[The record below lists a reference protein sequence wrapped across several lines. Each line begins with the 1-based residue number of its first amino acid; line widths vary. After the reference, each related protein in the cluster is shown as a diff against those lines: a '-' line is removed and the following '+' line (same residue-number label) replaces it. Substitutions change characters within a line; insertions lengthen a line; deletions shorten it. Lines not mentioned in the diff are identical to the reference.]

1 MQNRHD
7 HTGIERIS
15 IYGDFQ
21 CNAAANCQVNDIYKT
36 FIGHVS
42 EGRNMT
48 TGAVD
53 SIGQGRVWTGDDA
66 IKIGLVD
73 ELGGL
78 NRAIEVAAEMA
89 KLDNYR
95 ITNFPK
101 EKDMTTIFAELISNN
116 SDDEIFLT
124 SSQLGILFEPYNALK
139 TLSEMD
145 SVQARMPFEIA
156 INF

>member
-1 MQNRHD
+1 MYTNK
-7 HTGIERIS
+7 
-15 IYGDFQ
+15 
-21 CNAAANCQVNDIYKT
+21 NAMGVTLTNELTDDTKNYWTNQVNDIYKT

-145 SVQARMPFEIA
+145 GVQARMPFEIA